1 MGSPRSLSIGA
12 LQGSRDSPSDG
23 WRLRQNRDGSTA
35 YVDQDTV
42 WPKSTWLISRSSA
55 VSFLNES
62 LRKIKKVLLIDSLAC
77 LFMSISDWKEISC
90 LLLPTFLELKTQSSY
105 CCYFLLFL
113 LAVGVLYS
121 LSPRLGWLC
130 LQPLAKSSDTPML
143 WPSFGAVNANGF
155 YPVQWL

>member
-77 LFMSISDWKEISC
+77 LFMSISDWKEIRASSYPLFWSWKHKAAIVVTSC
-90 LLLPTFLELKTQSSY
+90 YFFLLLESNILCHLAWVTVPATPCEVIGYAHALTQFWSCKCKRFLPSST
-105 CCYFLLFL
+105 
-113 LAVGVLYS
+113 AI
-121 LSPRLGWLC
+121 
-130 LQPLAKSSDTPML
+130 
-143 WPSFGAVNANGF
+143 
-155 YPVQWL
+155 